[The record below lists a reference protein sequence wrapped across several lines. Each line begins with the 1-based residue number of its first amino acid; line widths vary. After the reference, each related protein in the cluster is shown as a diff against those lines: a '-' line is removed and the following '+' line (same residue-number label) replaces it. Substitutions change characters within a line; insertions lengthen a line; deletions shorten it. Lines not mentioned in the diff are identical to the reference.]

1 MICFKDFLN
10 ILNKENEQQVHEN
23 HVTSLFEKTN
33 FCLIWSNL
41 DYLISSLPQTRG
53 YSTFEKWP
61 AFKEDLKRFQPPG
74 ELIFQG
80 YCRIYCRSSNN
91 LSRNIGQNFWW
102 YIANRLSRPIP
113 VFVAFFISKEF
124 SCGFTRTLTQLCEG
138 YDCIVMLL

>member
-1 MICFKDFLN
+1 MLEGGVVMVLSLYSSCSYIFYHCYLE
-10 ILNKENEQQVHEN
+10 KEVE
-23 HVTSLFEKTN
+23 SLDT
-33 FCLIWSNL
+33 
-41 DYLISSLPQTRG
+41 ISHINSLTQTRG
-53 YSTFEKWP
+53 YSIFEKWP

-91 LSRNIGQNFWW
+91 LSRTIGQSFWW
-102 YIANRLSRPIP
+102 YIANRLSWTIP
-113 VFVAFFISKEF
+113 VFVAFLISKEF